1 MKKRNADRI
10 RNRSKNKEFHGPN
23 QDRKPIQYLS
33 DDWMYRPL
41 LNINT
46 RTDYDGNKI
55 EAEWMSGD

>member
-1 MKKRNADRI
+1 MEKRNADRI
-10 RNRSKNKEFHGPN
+10 RNRRNNKKFHGLN
-23 QDRKPIQYLS
+23 KDKKTIQYFD

-46 RTDYDGNKI
+46 RTNYDGNKI